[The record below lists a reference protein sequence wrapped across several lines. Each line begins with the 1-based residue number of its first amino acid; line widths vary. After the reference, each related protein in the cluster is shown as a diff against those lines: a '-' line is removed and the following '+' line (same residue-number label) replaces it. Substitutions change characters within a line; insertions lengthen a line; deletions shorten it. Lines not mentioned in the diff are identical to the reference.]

1 MLGRLLQP
9 QRLCLLLL
17 LLLLLLRSFLLQ
29 RLLPGS

>member
-17 LLLLLLRSFLLQ
+17 LLLLRSFLLQ